1 MLVDMEFLDLQI
13 DEMDAIEKGN
23 HKYDFPAVSFHRNTK
38 NYVAF
43 FNKPA
48 AKMLEGYVCAKIY
61 TNAEYV
67 VFAFSDKKD
76 CRTYKIHRNNVG
88 AIYISCAAL
97 QRLML
102 DGKTFKLYNTKKGL
116 AIKINEP
123 IKNRK

>member
-1 MLVDMEFLDLQI
+1 MDMEFLDLQI
-13 DEMDAIEKGN
+13 DEMDAIEKRYY
-23 HKYDFPAVSFHRNTK
+23 KYDFPAVSFHRNTK

-43 FNKPA
+43 FNKRA

-61 TNAEYV
+61 AKADYV

-76 CRTYKIHRNNVG
+76 CRSYKIHRNNAG
-88 AIYISCAAL
+88 GTFISCAAL

-102 DGKTFKLYNTKKGL
+102 DGKTFKLYNTKKGF

-123 IKNRK
+123 IQNRK

>member
-1 MLVDMEFLDLQI
+1 MEFLDLQI
-13 DEMDAIEKGN
+13 DEMDAIEKRYY
-23 HKYDFPAVSFHRNTK
+23 KYDFPAVSFHRNTK

-43 FNKPA
+43 FNKQA

-61 TNAEYV
+61 ANAENI
-67 VFAFSDKKD
+67 VFVFSDKKD
-76 CRTYKIHRNNVG
+76 CHSHKIHRNNAG
-88 AIYISCAAL
+88 GIFMSCSAL

-102 DGKTFKLYNTKKGL
+102 EGKTYKLYNTKKGL